1 MKSLERVRGKL
12 FLSICRCV
20 ASRSSDLR
28 KQRKKCLFSDYR
40 YGFISF
46 ATANLLTVISV
57 KIARAWLKLLSDCW
71 NVSSPSLFYGYYFGR
86 FSFKLAELVP
96 LPYACGGSIVQIGC
110 AIHLLL
116 FQDGMIM
123 SLWTVDVYPYKAR
136 LGIFFL
142 QDYFVWLI
150 WMDLIH
156 SCTAFIIW
164 LFLIC
169 FSMSL
174 SRENNT
180 VW

>member
-1 MKSLERVRGKL
+1 MTWKNNERSAI
-12 FLSICRCV
+12 FLITV
-20 ASRSSDLR
+20 MVSS
-28 KQRKKCLFSDYR
+28 CLQLQIFWQLY
-40 YGFISF
+40 
-46 ATANLLTVISV
+46 L
-57 KIARAWLKLLSDCW
+57 LKLLGLDW
-71 NVSSPSLFYGYYFGR
+71 NYCQNVEMYPVQVFFYGCYFGR

-116 FQDGMIM
+116 FLDGMIM